1 MNRAVIVEAKRTP
14 IGKKNGMLKDYEVQH
29 LSAPLLTFLSKGIER
44 EIDDVI
50 LGNVVGPGGNI
61 ARLSALEAGLGQH
74 IPGVTIDRQCGAGLE
89 AIRTACYF
97 IQGRAG
103 NCYIAGGV
111 ESTSTSPFQNRAR
124 FSPETTGLS

>member
-50 LGNVVGPGGNI
+50 TFCNI
-61 ARLSALEAGLGQH
+61 FSRYSHTRIA
-74 IPGVTIDRQCGAGLE
+74 
-89 AIRTACYF
+89 
-97 IQGRAG
+97 
-103 NCYIAGGV
+103 NC
-111 ESTSTSPFQNRAR
+111 FR
-124 FSPETTGLS
+124 